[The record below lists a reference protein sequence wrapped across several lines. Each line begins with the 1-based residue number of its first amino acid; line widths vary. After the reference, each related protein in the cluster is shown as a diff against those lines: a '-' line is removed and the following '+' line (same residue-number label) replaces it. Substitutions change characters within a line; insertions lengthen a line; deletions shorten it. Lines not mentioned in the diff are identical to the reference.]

1 MTSKRSRG
9 RILLVALTIWALA
22 MVVPDIHRLVRPLGS
37 FGFYSNNDGLITD
50 VQGPF
55 RDKAA
60 SPAWIAGLR
69 AGDRLDLA
77 QMRCI
82 PVQTLRCASALAILG
97 GLRLVTV
104 DRHAELVV
112 ASSDNRSRLIEIT
125 AATRPFSWWVLAVLP
140 FDQLAAVLVIL
151 AAAWLVWTRPG
162 GLTWGFFLYVIWFNP
177 GQSYEYYA
185 LLQHSPAA
193 LLTQNIAGAI
203 AQGVGYAGFLLFA
216 LRLPQDQ
223 SLPRWRPVERALP
236 AVAIL
241 LAVLLVLSNANLF
254 GYPTETITRLGILSG
269 FLVAAGAFAIL
280 MVRRNE
286 QPPLDYQRFRWVIW
300 GCVIGLPALILA
312 DIGQLTN
319 ALDGIWGNA
328 PPREEVWDLVRL
340 VNGVLCLFV
349 FEAVRRPRVVSVAIP
364 LRRVTILGLLLS
376 VPMLFLHE
384 QVDHVRQVIRESLE
398 LPGWVWP
405 AIAVIVLFLITRLHE
420 YAVHHADRFFN
431 RSIARASGELG
442 AAILRAQDFVSV
454 EGCLVKDASTAL
466 GLASG
471 AIFRDD
477 GGVFRRSSGA
487 IGWDDHHA
495 ATLDLGDRILQNA
508 QSARPF
514 DVDGN
519 AGKRILLPDGPMR
532 PVLAL
537 PIANRFRCYAV
548 VLYGAHISG
557 NDLNE
562 AERRMLA
569 ELADLAAAV
578 FTKLDYELLQ
588 RRVASLELERKTMIP
603 ASAPTR
609 SASGA

>member
-1 MTSKRSRG
+1 
-9 RILLVALTIWALA
+9 

-69 AGDRLDLA
+69 AGDRLDLT

-97 GLRLVTV
+97 GLRLVTEY
-104 DRHAELVV
+104 RPAELVI
-112 ASSDNRSRLIEIT
+112 ASADNRPRLIEIT
-125 AATRPFSWWVLAVLP
+125 AATRPFSWWVLAILP

-185 LLQHSPAA
+185 LLQHWPAA

-216 LRLPQDQ
+216 LRLPENQ
-223 SLPRWRPVERALP
+223 SKPRWRPIERALP
-236 AVAIL
+236 VVAIL
-241 LAVLLVLSNANLF
+241 LAVLLVLSNANLV

-269 FLVAAGAFAIL
+269 FLVAAGTFAIL
-280 MVRRNE
+280 MVRRKE

-300 GCVIGLPALILA
+300 GCVIGLPALTIA

-319 ALDGIWGNA
+319 ALDGIWGDA

-405 AIAVIVLFLITRLHE
+405 AMAVIVLFLITRLHE
-420 YAVHHADRFFN
+420 YAVHHADRLFN
-431 RSIARASGELG
+431 RSVARASDQLG
-442 AAILRAQDFVSV
+442 AAILRAQDVVSA
-454 EGCLVKDASTAL
+454 EACLVKDASTAL
-466 GLASG
+466 SLASA

-477 GGVFRRSSGA
+477 GGGFRRSGGA

-495 ATLDLGDRILQNA
+495 ATLDLGDRILQDA

-519 AGKRILLPDGPMR
+519 AGKRMLLPDGPMR

-537 PIANRFRCYAV
+537 PVANRIRCYAV

-562 AERRMLA
+562 AERHMLA
-569 ELADLAAAV
+569 ELANLAAAV
-578 FTKLDYELLQ
+578 FTKLDYESLQ
-588 RRVASLELERKTMIP
+588 RRVASLELELKTMIP
-603 ASAPTR
+603 ASAPTT